1 MASLT
6 SDEYDTILC
15 FAENYSFVVQNA
27 VHSFYWN
34 NSQAIIC
41 LSCIIKNNST
51 HHNIYACT
59 SDHVTLDINAV
70 STFPYEHSGL

>member
-1 MASLT
+1 MFYALSGHHYITKFQTEYFKHRMASLT

-34 NSQAIIC
+34 NSQAIINLFVMYC
-41 LSCIIKNNST
+41 QKQFYSS
-51 HHNIYACT
+51 
-59 SDHVTLDINAV
+59 
-70 STFPYEHSGL
+70 

>member
-34 NSQAIIC
+34 NSQAIINLFVMYC
-41 LSCIIKNNST
+41 QKQFYSS
-51 HHNIYACT
+51 
-59 SDHVTLDINAV
+59 
-70 STFPYEHSGL
+70 